1 MGIAPAR
8 QRSRTHRQVQLI
20 QRKKLQ
26 FKHLSSDLANRQML
40 SIDRVQEVFW
50 FLQIGDKKLDIKMRC
65 DQPSYQSHLDF
76 GSVYIITKKHQDS
89 HHNLQYLRR
98 NPHRQQQ
105 KHPQHHRRHQLHH
118 RHYYRWQPHHHRQPD
133 HHHHWHR
140 QKFDVTMSSTV
151 LLTGGSGYVGYTVA
165 KELAKLHFRVVLLDL
180 RPPSG
185 PQPAGI
191 TFIQVN
197 NCPIGYFDKWYVIKL
212 FCPQT
217 FLVIKRYW
225 LLVPMATG

>member
-76 GSVYIITKKHQDS
+76 GSVYIITKNIKTVTIIYNIFDAILIVNSRNIHNTIDVISFIIDIITGGNPITIVSLIIIIIGIVKSLTLQWARQFYWLAEVATS
-89 HHNLQYLRR
+89 ATPWPRNLQSFTSGSCCLISG
-98 NPHRQQQ
+98 
-105 KHPQHHRRHQLHH
+105 HHLDLSQPESLS
-118 RHYYRWQPHHHRQPD
+118 YRWTIVQSD
-133 HHHHWHR
+133 
-140 QKFDVTMSSTV
+140 T
-151 LLTGGSGYVGYTVA
+151 LTNDM
-165 KELAKLHFRVVLLDL
+165 L
-180 RPPSG
+180 
-185 PQPAGI
+185 
-191 TFIQVN
+191 
-197 NCPIGYFDKWYVIKL
+197 
-212 FCPQT
+212 
-217 FLVIKRYW
+217 
-225 LLVPMATG
+225 